1 MGYYE
6 YLWQF
11 YPIFDREQKMCV
23 HEFHL
28 EKNEDETVYEG
39 IAFDLFSDGKY
50 RRVTN
55 LRVLDMWQS
64 ADNPEV
70 IIILTRNEEEKDE
83 RKIC

>member
-28 EKNEDETVYEG
+28 DRNEDETVYEG
-39 IAFDLFSDGKY
+39 IAFDLFSDVKF

-55 LRVLDMWQS
+55 LKVLDMWQS
-64 ADNPEV
+64 AENPEV
-70 IIILTRNEEEKDE
+70 IIILTRNEDEEDE